1 MRIVTHGQ
9 VRVNRRKIIKPATEI
24 NAGDILTITLPEG
37 VMVLKVCD
45 AAPRRGPASQARLLY
60 EDRNAAQNHV
70 LKH

>member
-1 MRIVTHGQ
+1 MTHGQ

-24 NAGDILTITLPEG
+24 NAGDILTIALPEG
-37 VMVLKVCD
+37 VRVLKVCD